1 MKRIRSTLA
10 ACAILAC
17 TGSNATAADLLDV
30 KPVVTESTLS
40 VEISAD
46 IPMTYTYY
54 NISGQP
60 RAVVDIAEADPEKVE
75 PLIVVNKGLISSISV
90 DKAQIS
96 GMVVSRIIFNL
107 ISQSEIAVSANADR
121 KMLTV
126 TFPAA
131 LKTTQSPQAELKQ
144 AAETMLSAEQPAP
157 IEQKIVGAVDKP
169 VDTVPTAANDINTA
183 DPLGLD
189 QTSLPPAAESGSAAV
204 KAAAAA
210 PPAPAASAPPRKLE
224 PVVPVSSQTAP
235 FSINKITPGDNHIDI
250 ETSAAVDNYKI
261 IKLSHPERIAIDIP
275 SAKSSLE
282 TKSILINK
290 FGITKARIGVTPGHV
305 RIVLDSAKA
314 DFPKHTITRSK
325 SGLRINFN

>member
-17 TGSNATAADLLDV
+17 TCSNATAADLLDV

-107 ISQSEIAVSANADR
+107 TSQSEIAVSANADR
-121 KMLTV
+121 KILTV

-131 LKTTQSPQAELKQ
+131 PKTTSPPQAEHKQ
-144 AAETMLSAEQPAP
+144 AAETMLSSVQPAP
-157 IEQKIVGAVDKP
+157 IEQKRIDAVDKP

-183 DPLGLD
+183 DPQGLD
-189 QTSLPPAAESGSAAV
+189 QTSLSPVAESGSAAV
-204 KAAAAA
+204 KAAAV
-210 PPAPAASAPPRKLE
+210 PPAPAVSAPPRKLE
-224 PVVPVSSQTAP
+224 PVVPVISQTAP
-235 FSINKITPGDNHIDI
+235 LSINKITPGDNHIDI

-261 IKLSHPERIAIDIP
+261 IKLSQPERIVIDIP

-282 TKSILINK
+282 TKSISINK

>member
-10 ACAILAC
+10 ACAMLAC
-17 TGSNATAADLLDV
+17 TCSNATAADLLDV
-30 KPVVTESTLS
+30 KPVVTENTLS

-54 NISGQP
+54 NIPGQP

-96 GMVVSRIIFNL
+96 GIVVSRIVFNL
-107 ISQSEIAVSANADR
+107 TSQSEIAVSANTDR
-121 KMLTV
+121 KILTV

-131 LKTTQSPQAELKQ
+131 PKTTPPPTELKQ
-144 AAETMLSAEQPAP
+144 AAETRLSAEQSVP
-157 IEQKIVGAVDKP
+157 IEQKRVGAADKP
-169 VDTVPTAANDINTA
+169 VETAPPAANDINTA
-183 DPLGLD
+183 DPLELD
-189 QTSLPPAAESGSAAV
+189 QTSLSPAEKNGSAAV
-204 KAAAAA
+204 KADAAV
-210 PPAPAASAPPRKLE
+210 PPAPIASASTRKLE
-224 PVVPVSSQTAP
+224 PVVPVISQTTAL
-235 FSINKITPGDNHIDI
+235 SINKLTLGDNHIDI
-250 ETSAAVDNYKI
+250 ETSAAVGNYKI
-261 IKLSHPERIAIDIP
+261 IKLSQPERIAIDIP

-282 TKSILINK
+282 AKSISINK
-290 FGITKARIGVTPGHV
+290 FGITKARIGVNPGHV